1 MIVSRMTANPT
12 PQHAVFD
19 VGAERS
25 VVEANADKLSD
36 AFEVE

>member
-1 MIVSRMTANPT
+1 MTANPT

-25 VVEANADKLSD
+25 VVEANADRPILSD